1 MSAFFIEL
9 FKTAVEFVILV
20 AIAVSGVILGKKYKD
35 KKTNQ

>member
-9 FKTAVEFVILV
+9 LKTAFEFVLIV

-35 KKTNQ
+35 KRTNQ

>member
-9 FKTAVEFVILV
+9 IKTAVEFVILV

-35 KKTNQ
+35 KRTNQ